1 MSHSVCDVY
10 LAPLP
15 ETLPEVSLY
24 PPERA
29 LEVQSTCHE
38 ALQRRRYWGW
48 KLLQTAAERSF
59 GVDFRSLH
67 FEKTSFGKWTCDRFS
82 FSLSYTEGTVAVAVS
97 DAPVGIDLENIR
109 VFQEKFQ
116 GRLEQFLQK
125 ITVDA
130 EKDIPPDP
138 DAALSLWTAKESV
151 FKLHG
156 TGKFVPEKISVR
168 DAAVKTRRLSLPE
181 PAILSLCGESAAIAR
196 YFLLDGEV
204 LTEC

>member
-48 KLLQTAAERSF
+48 KLLQTAADRAF

-82 FSLSYTEGTVAVAVS
+82 FSLSYTEGAMAVAVS

-125 ITVDA
+125 ITA
-130 EKDIPPDP
+130 EGEKDTPPQL
-138 DAALSLWTAKESV
+138 DAALRLWTAKESI
-151 FKLHG
+151 FKCRGVGQFIPNEIDTTQFIAEGRTL
-156 TGKFVPEKISVR
+156 
-168 DAAVKTRRLSLPE
+168 LSE
-181 PAILSLCGESAAIAR
+181 TVYISLCTDSAATTR
-196 YFLLDGEV
+196 YFLLDGKEV
-204 LTEC
+204 AEY